1 MTAHVTL
8 QLYYAPVLS
17 LPSIFS
23 WIQQRVERCGT
34 SEYTHFSNS
43 ANTAVI
49 TPHKV
54 TNYFNEV
61 NDGGYQIFG

>member
-23 WIQQRVERCGT
+23 WMQQRVERCGT

-49 TPHKV
+49 
-54 TNYFNEV
+54 NYFNEV
-61 NDGGYQIFG
+61 KDGGYQIFG